1 MHLEIK
7 IVLICLQAS
16 DQSNTTS
23 TVRSAK
29 LCVQVNSEFAVH
41 NARKELLF

>member
-1 MHLEIK
+1 MHMEIK
-7 IVLICLQAS
+7 IVLNCPQAS

-29 LCVQVNSEFAVH
+29 LWVQVNSEFAVH
-41 NARKELLF
+41 SARKELLF